1 MSNPTTTANRRNTA
15 SGGLHPHHPLST
27 PSSPTARRLSRAAAP
42 GAINNGT
49 GTGTGVGGYTGASST
64 GGGMSSSPTSRAGRR
79 VTATNSPTG
88 GPYTNTNTS
97 GLGGSASGLA
107 ALNATQLMLSMSL
120 GRWVMMMI

>member
-27 PSSPTARRLSRAAAP
+27 PSSPTARRLSRAA
-42 GAINNGT
+42 GAGATNNGT
-49 GTGTGVGGYTGASST
+49 GTGGGGST
-64 GGGMSSSPTSRAGRR
+64 GGGMSGSPTSRVGRR
-79 VTATNSPTG
+79 ATATNSPTG
-88 GPYTNTNTS
+88 GTYTNTNTS

-120 GRWVMMMI
+120 GR